1 MSMASGGLYRMNTFI
16 VFQQMLILLAMMV
29 IGYVSFRK
37 DWLDRNA
44 YTKLS
49 KIVVNILNPLIIING
64 VMERDS
70 GESTEKIVLNLMF
83 IVLYFVI
90 LILTSFLV
98 VRLLKVEARHSHLYR
113 MMMVF
118 SNVGFMAIP
127 LISSIYGKESVFYV
141 SFYIL
146 GFNLLL
152 YTYGIHLISRGSG
165 DKKEKLQLK
174 KLMNPGVAA
183 CLLSIVIFVWR
194 IPVADSV
201 KSFVSYMGNAAIPMS
216 MMLIGASIAQTD
228 IKELLRD
235 VKIYGLLALKLLA
248 LPIAAALI
256 LRNLELP
263 RELAGIFI
271 FMLGMPVA
279 SIVVPLAAEY
289 EADEICCTRGTVL
302 STLLSIITIPIV
314 SLFM

>member
-1 MSMASGGLYRMNTFI
+1 M
-16 VFQQMLILLAMMV
+16 
-29 IGYVSFRK
+29 
-37 DWLDRNA
+37 
-44 YTKLS
+44 
-49 KIVVNILNPLIIING
+49 
-64 VMERDS
+64 
-70 GESTEKIVLNLMF
+70 
-83 IVLYFVI
+83 
-90 LILTSFLV
+90 

-165 DKKEKLQLK
+165 EKKEKLQLK

-183 CLLSIVIFVWR
+183 CLLSIVIFIWR

-201 KSFVSYMGNAAIPMS
+201 KSFVGYMGNAAIPMS

-235 VKIYGLLALKLLA
+235 AKIYGLLAIKLLA